1 MGVRTHVCLVKVQ
14 AQSKGSLLGLMPR
27 LQEEWLQEVVY
38 LEEGIVWFPVTPTTV
53 EWKALW

>member
-1 MGVRTHVCLVKVQ
+1 MGVRTYVCLVKVQ
-14 AQSKGSLLGLMPR
+14 TQSKGCLLGLMHR

-38 LEEGIVWFPVTPTTV
+38 PEEGTVWFPVTPTTV